1 MKQELNEQELENV
14 VGGTVIIS
22 QDYMVISYTTI
33 GKKKQL
39 RNCSYRQA
47 RDYVDDLF
55 DQNPGLSGQEFDQ
68 LCYDKMKAK
77 GWVS

>member
-1 MKQELNEQELENV
+1 MKQEINDQDLENI

-22 QDYMVISYTTI
+22 RDYMVISYTTI

-39 RNCSYRQA
+39 RNVDYRTA
-47 RDYVDDLF
+47 RDFVDDLYEA
-55 DQNPGLSGQEFDQ
+55 NPNLTGQEFDQ
-68 LCYDKMKAK
+68 LCYDRMHAK

>member
-39 RNCSYRQA
+39 RNCSYRQNICFYWEKRNRKNHTFA
-47 RDYVDDLF
+47 EV
-55 DQNPGLSGQEFDQ
+55 
-68 LCYDKMKAK
+68 
-77 GWVS
+77 V